1 MTIEVLRIE
10 TRRARSTATWTAP
23 FRPDETHDRILAAVA
38 ASHRTSLRSDTG
50 DRLVLG
56 AKGTLYTWG
65 TTITIDLAPV
75 AGGTL
80 VVAHT
85 TPIVRTTLLDWG
97 EGPRDLRALHDAVMP
112 ADAERPAASG
122 SGHHPTQPPVLGGF
136 RAWGKGFAW
145 TAVIA
150 ASLLLALALVNL
162 VINTERIGTW
172 LPLLIL
178 MPFSLVW
185 GLRSLRSRR

>member
-1 MTIEVLRIE
+1 LTVEVMRIE

-23 FRPDETHDRILAAVA
+23 FLLDETHVRILAAVA

-56 AKGTLYTWG
+56 LKSTLYTWG
-65 TTITIDLAPV
+65 TTITIELAPV

-80 VVAHT
+80 VVART

-112 ADAERPAASG
+112 PEAERPATSG
-122 SGHHPTQPPVLGGF
+122 SGHDPSEPPLPGGV
-136 RAWGKGFAW
+136 RAWPKGLVW
-145 TAVIA
+145 TVVIA
-150 ASLLLALALVNL
+150 AGLLLVLALVNL
-162 VINTERIGTW
+162 VVNTAHIGTW
-172 LPLLIL
+172 LPLLL
-178 MPFSLVW
+178 LTPFSLAW